1 MPSEKFYHESDE
13 NRGPGGMFEI
23 VWGDGDDGVEI
34 YLYAYKLR
42 EDGRPKDVHSI
53 APDRETLNRL
63 IRSLRRARN
72 AKYGTDE

>member
-1 MPSEKFYHESDE
+1 MPSEKFHQLYGETE
-13 NRGPGGMFEI
+13 GPGGMFEI
-23 VWGDGDDGVEI
+23 VWGDGEDGVEI

-42 EDGRPKDVHSI
+42 EDGRPKELHSLS
-53 APDRETLNRL
+53 PDRETLNRL